1 MNRLRTAYKENIQ
14 KQLVEELDL
23 SSIME
28 APKLKKIVVNAGI
41 GDFRDSQEAVDS
53 FVEELTNITG
63 QKPAARSARKSE
75 SGFKIRQ
82 GDVVGYSV
90 TLRGE
95 RMWAFLDK
103 FVNIVLPRFRDFKG
117 LEPGSFDEYG
127 NYSVGIREHV
137 VFPEVNPNRV
147 KGIRSLQVTFRIDAK
162 DPKHSK
168 VLLEKLGMP
177 FRKD

>member
-1 MNRLRTAYKENIQ
+1 MNRLRTAYKEKVQN
-14 KQLVEELDL
+14 QLVEDLGL

-28 APKLKKIVVNAGI
+28 APKLRKIVVNAGI
-41 GDFRDSQEAVDS
+41 GDFKDNKEALDS
-53 FVEELTNITG
+53 FVEELMQITG
-63 QKPAARSARKSE
+63 QKPAPRAARKSE

-103 FVNIVLPRFRDFKG
+103 FINIVLPRVRDFKG
-117 LEPGSFDEYG
+117 LNPKSFDESG

-137 VFPEVNPNRV
+137 IFPEINPNKV
-147 KGIRSLQVTFRIDAK
+147 KGIRSLQITFGISSKEPA
-162 DPKHSK
+162 HSR
-168 VLLEKLGMP
+168 VLLEKLGIP
-177 FRKD
+177 FMKD